1 MALHYN
7 SGNLLEDCCPYS
19 TPSAA
24 PCLSAG
30 EFAVKQAGNDHLGN
44 TVSEQGTATNNTAV
58 KEHLHR
64 ALFGEKNTRE
74 EQGAG
79 EECFHNTPQRCSNH
93 RHRRLQSPSKQG
105 EPWGAAQRQPSCW
118 HSAVVPPQHTVTPRL
133 PCSCKLSLGCD
144 LRAANT
150 TALVAVSRLCCS
162 ALRGTA
168 ILCKITS
175 PNPVSPHLTLMLAL
189 SADLRLTCEPHLG
202 ASGTLGLWLS
212 SKYHKVLHCRGVTFG
227 KLTL

>member
-1 MALHYN
+1 M
-7 SGNLLEDCCPYS
+7 LERSVS
-19 TPSAA
+19 TTRHRDA
-24 PCLSAG
+24 
-30 EFAVKQAGNDHLGN
+30 Q
-44 TVSEQGTATNNTAV
+44 TIGTADCKAQANRV
-58 KEHLHR
+58 SRGELHR
-64 ALFGEKNTRE
+64 GSHP
-74 EQGAG
+74 AG
-79 EECFHNTPQRCSNH
+79 TVLS
-93 RHRRLQSPSKQG
+93 S
-105 EPWGAAQRQPSCW
+105 
-118 HSAVVPPQHTVTPRL
+118 PPQHTVTPRL
-133 PCSCKLSLGCD
+133 PYSCKLSLGCD